1 MALIGYDSSYI
12 GKTWR
17 IKLSLYNGET
27 LYNNYSYSGYIL
39 DGFIANIDNPFYQII
54 NDINLLIDNYG
65 SCIVKSGNYYYTF
78 TEKFTLKS
86 TPVSVRGMAYEGY
99 TEYGL
104 INSNDYSFF
113 RPVDVEVGY
122 PFSSNTNSYIKML
135 IAGATPVLYIGF
147 NSIDGSVSTYCS
159 HVIRYDNINN
169 VNVVC
174 FNVSSDV
181 SESNLKRNGFSFL
194 LANALE
200 IDIPLPYPITL
211 TVGANGTAT
220 VDKQEAESGETVVV
234 THTPDAGYITNL
246 ANTTVKDASG
256 NNVTYTLLTPT
267 SFQFTMP
274 ASNVTISVEFKSNDP
289 YSPGGDSAPSTPGG
303 DGEFNNNS
311 DAIPVPDT
319 PQINYSDSGLVRL
332 FSPSAQQVIDFG
344 NYLWSGLI
352 DLDTIIKAFQ
362 DPMQN
367 IISFHMVPIAVDKG
381 TSIAVKFAGIS
392 TGVNMFPV
400 TKQLYDVSMGSLQ
413 FPKYYGSSL
422 DYSPYTQAVLYLPYI
437 GEMPLD
443 VDECIGKTLSISYKI
458 DVFSGNCVAFVAI
471 DGNVFYTKSGN
482 VLQTIPISQSSFSQ
496 IIGTASG
503 LLAAALG
510 GASIIGG
517 GIGAISAGTALGGI
531 GNLISQSASIASQAA
546 KPASDLLSVIAGK
559 PQAGHTSLG
568 GGITGFLSVQYPYIN
583 IKRVKQ
589 SLASSFASEYGY
601 PLNVTDN
608 LYNYTGFV
616 KVSDIVFNGMTST
629 DAETG
634 EIYNLLRSGI
644 VIYGNSLPVY
654 TAPSTGLK
662 IALEYYAGVP
672 NSPDKPIT
680 TRAEITGTFRNGTD
694 ITRPTIYIEG
704 YLNTLLNETN
714 MICIPELK
722 RRYYIK
728 EIRVVTAN
736 SYEIDLICDVLT
748 SFWHEFKSSLCI
760 IERAQNN
767 YNLMI
772 RDNLFV
778 GQQDRLIQQLK
789 FPNSFSTHSYIL
801 ALTGNNRT
809 GT

>member
-1 MALIGYDSSYI
+1 MMFKINFFDNTINASS
-12 GKTWR
+12 
-17 IKLSLYNGET
+17 
-27 LYNNYSYSGYIL
+27 
-39 DGFIANIDNPFYQII
+39 
-54 NDINLLIDNYG
+54 NDVNNYG
-65 SCIVKSGNYYYTF
+65 SSICIYDVSTLYLNELFKCVTDALDVYCGYYTSQNLNHF
-78 TEKFTLKS
+78 VFKAK
-86 TPVSVRGMAYEGY
+86 TPF
-99 TEYGL
+99 
-104 INSNDYSFF
+104 N
-113 RPVDVEVGY
+113 
-122 PFSSNTNSYIKML
+122 
-135 IAGATPVLYIGF
+135 IA
-147 NSIDGSVSTYCS
+147 
-159 HVIRYDNINN
+159 
-169 VNVVC
+169 
-174 FNVSSDV
+174 
-181 SESNLKRNGFSFL
+181 FL
-194 LANALE
+194 LRFTNGTYEVRYFYNTRKYNDWYYHDLNVFGPNEQYTIVQILTLTYSTLNDFLKAENF
-200 IDIPLPYPITL
+200 YTITL
-211 TVGANGTAT
+211 SPTTHGTAQA
-220 VDKQEAESGETVVV
+220 DKQEAEQGETVVV

-503 LLAAALG
+503 LLASALG

-517 GIGAISAGTALGGI
+517 GIGAIGAGTALGGI

-714 MICIPELK
+714 MICIPEFK

-789 FPNSFSTHSYIL
+789 FPNSFSTQSYIL
-801 ALTGNNRT
+801 ALTGNNGT